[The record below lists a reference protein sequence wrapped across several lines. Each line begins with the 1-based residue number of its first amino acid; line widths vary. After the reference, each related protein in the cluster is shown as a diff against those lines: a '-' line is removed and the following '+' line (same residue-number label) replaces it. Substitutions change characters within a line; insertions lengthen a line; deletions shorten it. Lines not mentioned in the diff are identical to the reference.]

1 VTKSFVRYV
10 SSPRFVA
17 LVACSAPVAVAI
29 PTAVGQGVEVRFKVD
44 SAWNDGYNGSI
55 ELENTGSE
63 AIDGWT
69 LSYLDGPE
77 MTSAWNADWAVEGD
91 RSTFMNLDWNGLIQP
106 GSLRV
111 IGFEGVGSLEEN
123 VREATFNGAP
133 IEVQYEGAGGG
144 DGGDGDGGDG
154 DDGSDDGNDGDGGGG
169 SPPTPDFNGDGL
181 VDGADLSI
189 LLSAWGGDV
198 PELDI
203 DGNGSIDGAD
213 LAGLL
218 AAWGP
223 IDTGGGGG
231 PDTDKKIVA
240 YYIEWGIY
248 GRDYQPA
255 DMPLEKITHVNYA
268 FANIGEDG
276 RIAIGDPY
284 AAVEK
289 LYPGDAWD
297 QPYAGTYN
305 QLNNVLRA
313 EFPHI
318 RTLISVGGWTWSGR
332 FSDVALTNTSR
343 AVFAESC
350 VDFIRSYNFDGVD
363 IDWEYPGGG
372 GLPSNVSRPEDRE
385 NYTLLL
391 QELRDRLDAAGAE
404 DGREYLLTI
413 ASGAGWDKIDNLEV
427 EAISDILDWINVMT
441 YDFRGAWDFSSTA
454 HHAGMYE
461 NPDDPVDGDD
471 VAARYNVDSAI
482 QTFLARGAAPGKI
495 VVGVPFYSRS
505 WGGVQDPLGNGGL
518 FQPAT
523 SVPPGTWDDWSS
535 GATGIN
541 DFFEIEEMIA
551 SGDYVR
557 YWDGISQV
565 PYLYS
570 PTRHDGHFVS
580 YDDEESMGIKMD
592 YIIENELGGAMFWE
606 VTADRNET
614 LMDVII
620 DGLKQSVP

>member
-1 VTKSFVRYV
+1 M
-10 SSPRFVA
+10 A
-17 LVACSAPVAVAI
+17 LAACSATVVLGVANAS
-29 PTAVGQGVEVRFKVD
+29 GQEVEVRFKVD
-44 SAWNDGYNGSI
+44 SAWADGYNGSI
-55 ELENTGSE
+55 ELENTGAS

-69 LSYLDGPE
+69 LSYLDGPDI
-77 MTSAWNADWAVEGD
+77 SSVWNADWTIDGE
-91 RSTFMNLDWNGLIQP
+91 RTTFTNLDWNGLIQP
-106 GSLRV
+106 GTLRV
-111 IGFEGVGSLEEN
+111 IGFEGIGSLQEN
-123 VREATFNGAP
+123 VREATFNGVP
-133 IEVQYEGAGGG
+133 IEVSYEGAGDGGGDEGGGDDGG
-144 DGGDGDGGDG
+144 DGGG
-154 DDGSDDGNDGDGGGG
+154 DDGA
-169 SPPTPDFNGDGL
+169 PPTPDFNGDGI

-189 LLSAWGGDV
+189 LLAAWGGDA
-198 PELDI
+198 PELDL
-203 DGNGSIDGAD
+203 DQNGTIDGAD

-223 IDTGGGGG
+223 TETGGGGG
-231 PDTDKKIVA
+231 PDTDKRIVA

-255 DMPLEKITHVNYA
+255 DMPLDKVTHINYA
-268 FANIGEDG
+268 FANIGDDG

-284 AAVEK
+284 AAIEK

-332 FSDVALTNTSR
+332 FSDVALTDESR
-343 AVFAESC
+343 SIFAESC
-350 VDFIRSYNFDGVD
+350 VAFIRSYNFDGVD

-391 QELRDRLDAAGAE
+391 QELRDQLDVAGDE

-413 ASGAGWDKIDNLEV
+413 AAGAGWDKIDNLEV

-441 YDFRGAWDFSSTA
+441 YDFRGSWDFSSTA

-461 NPDDPVDGDD
+461 NPDDPVDGND

-482 QTFLARGAAPGKI
+482 QTFLDRGAEPGKI
-495 VVGVPFYSRS
+495 VVGVPFYSRA
-505 WGGVQDPLGNGGL
+505 WGGVGDPLGNGGL

-557 YWDGISQV
+557 YWDDFAKV

-570 PTRHDGHFVS
+570 PTRHGGHFVS
-580 YDDEESMGIKMD
+580 YDDEESMGLKMD
-592 YIIENELGGAMFWE
+592 YITEYQLGGAMFWE
-606 VTADRNET
+606 ITADRNET
-614 LMDVII
+614 LLDVIV
-620 DGLKQSVP
+620 DGLKQDVP